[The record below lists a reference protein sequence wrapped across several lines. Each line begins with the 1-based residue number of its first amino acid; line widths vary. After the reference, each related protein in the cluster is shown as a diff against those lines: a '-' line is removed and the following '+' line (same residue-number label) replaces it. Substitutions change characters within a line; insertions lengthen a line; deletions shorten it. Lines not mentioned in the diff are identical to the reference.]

1 MEKQKVI
8 VETDEPTQDQL
19 RRECVEEYMKT
30 EAKLEEI
37 YSAIQAFR
45 DNFRDQVADLEADRD
60 RLLRELVELTEGKP
74 WKHPDG
80 VAELKVKKG
89 RMTFGKNINIECFD
103 DPAVRA
109 MLGPPSDYLVEVP
122 ATWKPRSMAD
132 VKKTMDLK
140 NLNEGA
146 RDILMA
152 ILDVQVGDPK
162 YEVKVHDI
170 LVEVEKEMEAEKEEA
185 ERAHQDVVDANR
197 EDEADRRDAQDP
209 DPDDI
214 YKADE
219 EFGNTPEV
227 RQESGDLRGD

>member
-45 DNFRDQVADLEADRD
+45 DNFRDQVTELEADRD
-60 RLLRELVELTEGKP
+60 RLLLELVELTEGKP

-89 RMTFGKNINIECFD
+89 RMTFGKGADASAFD
-103 DPAVRA
+103 EPAVTA
-109 MLGPPSDYLVEVP
+109 TLGPASDWMVEVP
-122 ATWKPRSMAD
+122 ATWKPRTMAD

-146 RDILMA
+146 RQMLMT

-185 ERAHQDVVDANR
+185 ERFHQDVVDASR
-197 EDEADRRDAQDP
+197 EDEANRRTALEIETDADRQVDP
-209 DPDDI
+209 
-214 YKADE
+214 
-219 EFGNTPEV
+219 
-227 RQESGDLRGD
+227 RGD